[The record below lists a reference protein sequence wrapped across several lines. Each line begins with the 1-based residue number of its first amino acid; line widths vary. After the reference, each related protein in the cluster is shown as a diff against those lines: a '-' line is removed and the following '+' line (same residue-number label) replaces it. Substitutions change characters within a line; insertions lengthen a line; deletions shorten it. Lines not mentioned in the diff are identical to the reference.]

1 MSITQE
7 QFKQLDESFVQNP
20 SLGTKSEELYLLGLA
35 HQILVRGQ
43 FYPRPSIFHSYAT
56 AHVKSNPDAH
66 LLIRCLDIINNPPIS
81 SHDYPP
87 TANLAD
93 TLEFKLSALE
103 YDIEDYLETQQ
114 SKMKIE

>member
-1 MSITQE
+1 MVKNEPQ
-7 QFKQLDESFVQNP
+7 KC
-20 SLGTKSEELYLLGLA
+20 
-35 HQILVRGQ
+35 
-43 FYPRPSIFHSYAT
+43 
-56 AHVKSNPDAH
+56 HV
-66 LLIRCLDIINNPPIS
+66 IRCLDIINNPPIS